1 MLKDF
6 FRNRVFI
13 GGFVLLICVAVGLY
27 LLHTN
32 SPKEPIVI
40 YKPVEPLPKSTQRTV
55 DSETQPDVATSEV
68 QPESPAD
75 VETTDAAEEATIKMT
90 LSELR
95 ELIKMEVDKRAPA
108 LIEAEKARLH
118 KIKEEELAAA
128 AALDDL
134 NVWVQKFRV
143 DFKGELAE
151 IRGADLDTMSEE
163 EQLALFEKMLGVEG
177 KLNEVFDRVAALPKL
192 ARDRVLESI
201 EERFSNPDNAEY
213 VLSEIRKRI
222 IN

>member
-1 MLKDF
+1 MFLRKHWLPIS
-6 FRNRVFI
+6 VFV
-13 GGFVLLICVAVGLY
+13 VLIVGIGLY
-27 LLHTN
+27 HLQTQ
-32 SPKEPIVI
+32 SPKDPIII

-55 DSETQPDVATSEV
+55 DSETQPDVAPFEV
-68 QPESPAD
+68 QPENPAD
-75 VETTDAAEEATIKMT
+75 IETTDAAEEATIKMT
-90 LSELR
+90 RSELR

-108 LIEAEKARLH
+108 LIDAEKAKLLE
-118 KIKEEELAAA
+118 IKEAELAAA

-143 DFKGELAE
+143 DFKAELAE
-151 IRGADLDTMSEE
+151 IREADLDTMSEK
-163 EQLALFEKMLGVEG
+163 EQLALFEKMLGVDG

-213 VLSEIRKRI
+213 VLAEIQSRI
-222 IN
+222 VD